1 MGLKFEKLAANV
13 QDAAA
18 RAAPHRQTALLI
30 WTIGL
35 FLGLY
40 LMGAFLHAVVD
51 DESYYGRAAVSFA
64 NGDVLLHRVDVDKPP
79 LAMQAFGVA
88 LAIFGRSEM
97 ALKLPNAMALAVLLA
112 VVFFL
117 GKDLF
122 GGAVGLLAAALL
134 ATSPF
139 LARVGI
145 GAMLDPFAC
154 SLLLCSLFLAVRG
167 RRFGAGFFMG
177 LALCTRQMAAAFLPI
192 TFLAAWLIAR
202 PPEKFWR
209 AVKQFAGGL
218 CGPLAYLFAWSAF
231 YEREPFAWLVTEI
244 RSGHIVEAAAHTSF
258 WTRLSFWF
266 GLTARDFFLTPRFW
280 QTAAACAVALGAIRL
295 ARRRPLAPLG
305 GPAKIALCLFASAVP
320 YYPLSHALIGI
331 SLTADR
337 MMLPLLPLVA
347 LLASFAIVRILT
359 AVGLTGERSKWAGA
373 LLLAAL
379 VLVGVNRNVRAFY
392 VARTNDDTPEIAR
405 FIRGLPPGKKVLL
418 SDGLARP
425 FFFPLFGVD
434 ILVPT
439 KAAKIDQLETFV
451 RRYQDR
457 RVLLALSRHEMD
469 ELPRWQAALAP
480 RYRFDWLTRSS
491 RGLLALYEI
500 SPAARFVET
509 PSGAAVETYV
519 DGSPVATPVS
529 VAAVDERLQAFLAV
543 ALEAAGA
550 PYASLAPDP
559 QRALADGYFSRLTL
573 RAPGA
578 KLRRLRTRAID
589 IEYRN
594 GRLDL
599 LKLFGAGQLV
609 VTDCDN
615 AAGAIEVDA
624 EGLAAFIKGNN
635 PDLRNVTVA
644 FADSGVDLAGQ
655 FRFLGKWAAFAM
667 NAGLCLDPNG
677 NVLLAARGVEAAG
690 RTLPSVFLGLVDR
703 SVNPTLSSR
712 IEALDLQGETLR
724 TADGL
729 LILEL
734 RKKN

>member
-1 MGLKFEKLAANV
+1 
-13 QDAAA
+13 
-18 RAAPHRQTALLI
+18 
-30 WTIGL
+30 
-35 FLGLY
+35 
-40 LMGAFLHAVVD
+40 
-51 DESYYGRAAVSFA
+51 
-64 NGDVLLHRVDVDKPP
+64 
-79 LAMQAFGVA
+79 
-88 LAIFGRSEM
+88 
-97 ALKLPNAMALAVLLA
+97 
-112 VVFFL
+112 
-117 GKDLF
+117 
-122 GGAVGLLAAALL
+122 
-134 ATSPF
+134 
-139 LARVGI
+139 
-145 GAMLDPFAC
+145 
-154 SLLLCSLFLAVRG
+154 
-167 RRFGAGFFMG
+167 
-177 LALCTRQMAAAFLPI
+177 
-192 TFLAAWLIAR
+192 
-202 PPEKFWR
+202 
-209 AVKQFAGGL
+209 
-218 CGPLAYLFAWSAF
+218 
-231 YEREPFAWLVTEI
+231 
-244 RSGHIVEAAAHTSF
+244 
-258 WTRLSFWF
+258 
-266 GLTARDFFLTPRFW
+266 
-280 QTAAACAVALGAIRL
+280 
-295 ARRRPLAPLG
+295 
-305 GPAKIALCLFASAVP
+305 
-320 YYPLSHALIGI
+320 
-331 SLTADR
+331 

>member
-1 MGLKFEKLAANV
+1 MDLTIQKLAAKV
-13 QDAAA
+13 RGAAA
-18 RAAPHRQTALLI
+18 RAAPHRQAALLS

-40 LMGAFLHAVVD
+40 LIGAFLHAVVD

-97 ALKLPNAMALAVLLA
+97 ALKLPNAVALAVLLA
-112 VVFFL
+112 VVFLL
-117 GKDLF
+117 GKELF

-154 SLLLCSLFLAVRG
+154 SLLACSLYLAVRG
-167 RRFGAGFFMG
+167 RRFGAGCGMG

-192 TFLAAWLIAR
+192 AFLAAWLMAR
-202 PPEKFWR
+202 PPAKFWPT
-209 AVKQFAGGL
+209 AKQFAGGL
-218 CGPLAYLFAWSAF
+218 GGPLAYLFAWSAF

-258 WTRLSFWF
+258 WTRLGFWF
-266 GLTARDFFLTPRFW
+266 SLTARDFFLTPRIW
-280 QTAAACAVALGAIRL
+280 QTAAAGAVALGAIRL

-305 GPAKIALCLFASAVP
+305 DPAKIALCLFAGAVP
-320 YYPLSHALIGI
+320 YYPIAHALIGI
-331 SLTADR
+331 SLTAER
-337 MMLPLLPLVA
+337 MMLPLLPLAA
-347 LLASFAIVRILT
+347 LLASFAIVRALT
-359 AVGLTGERSKWAGA
+359 TVGLTGERSQWAGA

-379 VLVGVNRNVRAFY
+379 VLVGVNRNARAFH

-405 FIRGLPPGKKVLL
+405 FIRGLPSGKKVLL

-425 FFFPLFGVD
+425 FFFPLYGVD
-434 ILVPT
+434 VLVPT
-439 KAAKIDQLETFV
+439 KAAKIEQLETFV

-457 RVLLALSRHEMD
+457 RVLLALSRHELD

-480 RYRFDWLTRSS
+480 RYRFDWLTQSS

-509 PSGAAVETYV
+509 PAGPAIETYV
-519 DGSPVATPVS
+519 DGSPVATPVT
-529 VAAVDERLQAFLAV
+529 VAAVNERLQAFLAV

-550 PYASLAPDP
+550 PYVSLAPDP

-578 KLRRLRTRAID
+578 KLRKLRTRAID

-599 LKLFGAGQLV
+599 LKLFAAGQLV
-609 VTDCDN
+609 VTDCDD
-615 AAGAIEVDA
+615 AAGAVEVDA
-624 EGLAAFIKGNN
+624 DGLAAFIKGNN
-635 PDLRNVTVA
+635 PDLRNLTVA
-644 FADSGVDLAGQ
+644 FAENGVDLAGQ
-655 FRFLGKWAAFAM
+655 FRFLGKWAAFSL
-667 NAGLCLDPNG
+667 NAGLRLDPDG
-677 NVLLAARGVEAAG
+677 NVLLAARRVEAAAHA
-690 RTLPSVFLGLVDR
+690 LPSALLGVVDWG
-703 SVNPTLSSR
+703 VNPTLSSR
-712 IEALDLQGETLR
+712 VEALDLQGGTLR
-724 TADGL
+724 TTDGL
-729 LILEL
+729 LMLDL